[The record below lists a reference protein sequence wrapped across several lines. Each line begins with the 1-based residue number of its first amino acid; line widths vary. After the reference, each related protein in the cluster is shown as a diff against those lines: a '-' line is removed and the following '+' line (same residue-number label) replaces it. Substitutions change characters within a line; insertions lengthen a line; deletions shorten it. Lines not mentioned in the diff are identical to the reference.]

1 MVSICMISYNG
12 ERFIQAQLE
21 SIISQIGENDEVI
34 ISDNGSTDR
43 TLEIIR
49 AIGDNRIRILNF
61 PKRREGRN
69 SFQSK
74 MFNIA
79 KNMENA
85 LQAAKGDIIFFSD
98 QDDVWLP
105 ERYKKLTSLLKDA
118 DLVYSDAIVTDE
130 NLQVISPSYFS
141 IKSPSRTLAGAII
154 RTPFLG
160 CGMAFR
166 RSVLDI
172 SLPLPS
178 KPVMHDIW
186 IAIKAIMKGRIAFCN
201 EPTLLYRRHNE
212 NSSTLLSSKNPLFLK
227 LKIRY
232 WIVSALLKKRNF
244 IHRSSQINIY

>member
-1 MVSICMISYNG
+1 MISYNG

-21 SIISQIGENDEVI
+21 SIISQIGENDEII

-43 TLEIIR
+43 TLEIIQ

-61 PKRREGRN
+61 PQQREDRN

-74 MFNIA
+74 MLNIA

-105 ERYKKLTSLLKDA
+105 ERYKKLTSLLEDA

-166 RSVLDI
+166 RSFLDI

-186 IAIKAIMKGRIAFCN
+186 IAINAIMKGRIVFCN

-212 NSSTLLSSKNPLFLK
+212 NSSTLLSSKNPLLLK

-244 IHRSSQINIY
+244 IHGSSQINIY

>member
-21 SIISQIGENDEVI
+21 SIISQIGENDEII

-43 TLEIIR
+43 TLEIIQ

-61 PKRREGRN
+61 PQQREDRN

-74 MFNIA
+74 MLNIA

-105 ERYKKLTSLLKDA
+105 ERYKKLTSLLEDA

-130 NLQVISPSYFS
+130 NLLVISPSYFS

-186 IAIKAIMKGRIAFCN
+186 IAINAIMKGRIAFCN

-212 NSSTLLSSKNPLFLK
+212 NSSTLLCSKNPLLLK

-244 IHRSSQINIY
+244 IHGSSQNNIY